1 MSDDMSKTDFPID
14 AVIAWVDGNDPV
26 HRSKRLK
33 YGSVGELD
41 NDEVGGDI
49 RFTSVGEIKYCV
61 ASLLRFAPYIRTI
74 YIVTDDQ
81 DPDLNGFLDR
91 HFPDRSTRVEIVDH
105 KVLYKGYEEY
115 LPVFN
120 SLSIETLLYRI
131 PGLNEHFVYL
141 NDDFMLVA
149 PTDPETFFRDGRAV
163 CYATLFNLPFA
174 RFLRFIKPPRHGHK
188 IFGFKDSMINAAD
201 AAGGKWTFPYIGHIP
216 LALKKTVVEDFYK
229 DHKKL
234 FLDNIRPRFREPH
247 QFNPQVLYYML
258 AEKCGDCIVV
268 PRKGTDL
275 YVKPNGKEG
284 YMQKKLDSFDASST
298 ALFCC
303 FNSLDYASPEDQQ
316 LAISWLEKRL
326 GLI

>member
-1 MSDDMSKTDFPID
+1 MMNTDFPID
-14 AVIAWVDGNDPV
+14 AVIAWVDGNDPA
-26 HRSKRLK
+26 HKARRRQ
-33 YGSVGELD
+33 YARADELD

-49 RFTSVGEIKYCV
+49 RFTSVGEIRYCV

-74 YIVTDDQ
+74 YIVTDNQ
-81 DPDLNGFLDR
+81 NPDLDEFVDL
-91 HFPDRSTRVEIVDH
+91 HFPERTTRIEIVDH
-105 KVLYKGYEEY
+105 KVLYRGYEEF

-131 PGLNEHFVYL
+131 PGLSEHYIYL
-141 NDDFMLVA
+141 NDDFMIIA
-149 PTDPETFFRDGRAV
+149 PTVPETFFRDGKSV
-163 CYATLFNLPFA
+163 CYATPFNLPFA

-201 AAGGKWTFPYIGHIP
+201 AAGARWTFPYIGHIP
-216 LALKKTVVEDFYK
+216 LALKKTVMENFYRE
-229 DHKKL
+229 HEQL
-234 FLDNIRPRFREPH
+234 LLSNIRPRFREPH

-258 AEKCGDCIVV
+258 ARECDDCIVV

-284 YMQKKLDSFDASST
+284 YMSRKLESFDASPS

-303 FNSLDYASPEDQQ
+303 FNSLDYASEEDLK
-316 LAISWLEKRL
+316 LAVSWLEKRL
-326 GLI
+326 GL